1 MKASWVDMSKA
12 VKKYN
17 EVRNGTN
24 VIGYTLKNEANQ
36 WFYAKKKVV
45 ISTPGNSGHG

>member
-1 MKASWVDMSKA
+1 MKASWVDTSKA

-17 EVRNGTN
+17 EVKKDGV

-36 WFYAKKKVV
+36 WFYAKKKNF
-45 ISTPGNSGHG
+45 TPTHRGGG